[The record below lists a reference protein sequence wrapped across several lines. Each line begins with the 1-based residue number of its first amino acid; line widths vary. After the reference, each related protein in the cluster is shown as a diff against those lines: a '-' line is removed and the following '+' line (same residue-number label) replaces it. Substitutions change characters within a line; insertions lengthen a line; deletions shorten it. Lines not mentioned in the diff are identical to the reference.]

1 MARIAFVEDDAS
13 VREALAQ
20 TLANNGHEPI
30 AVTDFAHA
38 TDALL
43 GCSPDLVLLDLSL
56 PGVDGTL
63 LCREI
68 RARSNVPII
77 VVTSR
82 SGEVDEVMSMT
93 LGADDFIAKP
103 YSVHVL
109 LARVEALLRRAGVT
123 SSSPALEHRG
133 LRVDAARS
141 TASFQ
146 GESVEL
152 TRNELR
158 ILGVLV
164 GRAGEVVSREDLMCE
179 LWDSDDF
186 VDDNTLTVN
195 VTRLRRKLA
204 SLGLPDDF
212 LVTRRGQGYSVR

>member
-20 TLANNGHEPI
+20 TLANNGHEPV

-38 TDALL
+38 TDAVL

-123 SSSPALEHRG
+123 ASSPALEHRG

-141 TASFQ
+141 TVSFQ

-158 ILGVLV
+158 ILSVLV

-204 SLGLPDDF
+204 ALGLPDDF

>member
-20 TLANNGHEPI
+20 TLANNGHEPV

-38 TDALL
+38 TDAVL

-109 LARVEALLRRAGVT
+109 LARVEALLRRSGVT
-123 SSSPALEHRG
+123 ASSPALEHRG

-204 SLGLPDDF
+204 ALGLPDDF

>member
-13 VREALAQ
+13 VRKALAQ
-20 TLANNGHEPI
+20 TLANNGHEPV

-38 TDALL
+38 TDAVL

-123 SSSPALEHRG
+123 ASSTALEYRG

-158 ILGVLV
+158 ILSVLV

-204 SLGLPDDF
+204 ALGLPDDF
-212 LVTRRGQGYSVR
+212 LVTRRGQGYSMR

>member
-20 TLANNGHEPI
+20 TLANNGHEPV

-38 TDALL
+38 TDAVL

-93 LGADDFIAKP
+93 LGADDFVAKP

-123 SSSPALEHRG
+123 ASSPALEHRG

-204 SLGLPDDF
+204 ALGLPDDF